1 VARHFLQRISM
12 DKISAEQ
19 MGEAVIKLMRLAQTA
34 LDAGRIA
41 DASRLL
47 RLAAA
52 ASENH
57 ALIQKIRDSS
67 DATLAGM
74 AADEGL
80 PKDK

>member
-1 VARHFLQRISM
+1 M
-12 DKISAEQ
+12 DKVSAAQ

-34 LDAGRIA
+34 LDAGRIE

-57 ALIQKIRDSS
+57 ALVEKIRGSS
-67 DATLAGM
+67 DAGLAGM
-74 AADEGL
+74 AADATL
-80 PKDK
+80 SKDK